1 MAITTR
7 TLLTSGP
14 TVLIYPTSPQ
24 HRTRSILITLA
35 LAFFNHIL
43 VNHLLAKHI
52 ASIRL
57 GAHYEYCYDDTFARV
72 ECPSSSMARDV
83 TALAVL
89 LAGLFLAQRGFYEVI
104 MVGIEAAAEM
114 RRGGGK
120 VEGEGEGEG
129 AAEKAEG
136 KL

>member
-24 HRTRSILITLA
+24 HRTRSILIIIA
-35 LAFFNHIL
+35 LAFFKHIL
-43 VNHLLAKHI
+43 SKHVE
-52 ASIRL
+52 SIPR
-57 GAHYEYCYDDTFARV
+57 GAQYAYCYDHTFARV
-72 ECPSSSMARDV
+72 ECPSSSMAWDI
-83 TALAVL
+83 TALVVG

-104 MVGIEAAAEM
+104 MGGIEAAAEM
-114 RRGGGK
+114 RGGK
-120 VEGEGEGEG
+120 VEVE
-129 AAEKAEG
+129 AEKAEG

>member
-1 MAITTR
+1 
-7 TLLTSGP
+7 
-14 TVLIYPTSPQ
+14 
-24 HRTRSILITLA
+24 
-35 LAFFNHIL
+35 
-43 VNHLLAKHI
+43 
-52 ASIRL
+52 
-57 GAHYEYCYDDTFARV
+57 
-72 ECPSSSMARDV
+72 MARDV

>member
-72 ECPSSSMARDV
+72 ECPSSSMARDII
-83 TALAVL
+83 ALAVL
-89 LAGLFLAQRGFYEVI
+89 LTGLFLTQRGFYEVI
-104 MVGIEAAAEM
+104 MGGIEAAAEM
-114 RRGGGK
+114 RGGGGQ
-120 VEGEGEGEG
+120 VEGEVE
-129 AAEKAEG
+129 AEKAEG